1 MMNRMKLNYAAQLCV
16 ITHPLTQWMQIIQRL
31 RYTFYHRIN
40 GNELTTLVHWNNSLL
55 HARTI
60 QLWAPTAMGVCCW
73 LQSCL
78 NKLDGVL
85 IEQGR
90 PTMLSQEINQYG
102 AFEMRHIGEA
112 LKKPCSHGTRLRR
125 CRHAECLKSS
135 KRKVIP
141 LLWVWQQEIIKKMV
155 SFCWQEQTI
164 YYDCYKKKINHN
176 TSSRLWISG
185 LNTSMLV
192 IVQSLEPSL
201 SSRCGTESES
211 VSVAETI
218 FLPCASADLGL
229 QGHCF

>member
-1 MMNRMKLNYAAQLCV
+1 MQIYHFMLHVLMMNRMKLNYAAQLCV
-16 ITHPLTQWMQIIQRL
+16 ITHPLTQWMQIIQQL

-60 QLWAPTAMGVCCW
+60 QLCAPTAMGVCCW

-141 LLWVWQQEIIKKMV
+141 LLWVWQQEIIKK
-155 SFCWQEQTI
+155 W
-164 YYDCYKKKINHN
+164 
-176 TSSRLWISG
+176 
-185 LNTSMLV
+185 
-192 IVQSLEPSL
+192 SL
-201 SSRCGTESES
+201 SADKNRLSI
-211 VSVAETI
+211 TI
-218 FLPCASADLGL
+218 ATRKK
-229 QGHCF
+229 